1 MQYRKCDVFYVYR
14 PANAI
19 FKAFSREKCFF
30 SQEIEQLH
38 KDRLGTRFRHLLELS
53 HRVCSKNGVGK
64 KEECTLGTL
73 TLCLIL
79 CGPLCN

>member
-1 MQYRKCDVFYVYR
+1 MCFMSIDQQTLFLRHFRGKS
-14 PANAI
+14 
-19 FKAFSREKCFF
+19 AFL
-30 SQEIEQLH
+30 QEIEQLH

-53 HRVCSKNGVGK
+53 HRDCSKNSVGK
-64 KEECTLGTL
+64 KEQCTLGTL